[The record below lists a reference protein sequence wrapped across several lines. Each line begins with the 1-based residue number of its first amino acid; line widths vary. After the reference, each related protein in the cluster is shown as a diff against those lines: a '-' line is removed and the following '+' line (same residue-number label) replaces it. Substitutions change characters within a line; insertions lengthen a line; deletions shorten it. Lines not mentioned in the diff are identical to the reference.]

1 MSKMKATAAVGLAL
15 LAVTCE
21 KVPMTAPAGTS
32 MFLQCNPTFVAAN
45 GGTSLVTALLTEPA
59 GTLVPD
65 GTVVFFFTTLGRIDS
80 EGKSVNGVVKVNF
93 VSDAR
98 SGTATITAYS
108 GGPPAPAP
116 SGTPT
121 PSSDASFTAS
131 AHVGESAAAG
141 DIATASTNSGT
152 GTASITIDVGGA
164 LPARLLVV
172 ANPQRI
178 TSPRQSTIV
187 ATVYDAVGNPIQNV
201 PVVFSLVPDATGG
214 APFEETLDSGSSP
227 RFTDSNG
234 QAFDTL
240 RTKAPAGGIQKI
252 VEVAAIAPHVSAS
265 SVLVVVD

>member
-1 MSKMKATAAVGLAL
+1 MSKTTRTAVAAGLAL

-21 KVPMTAPAGTS
+21 KVPLTAPAGTS
-32 MFLQCNPTFVAAN
+32 IFLQCNPPFVVAN

-65 GTVVFFFTTLGRIDS
+65 GTTVLFFTTLGRIDAQ
-80 EGKSVNGVVKVNF
+80 GVSVNGVVRVHF
-93 VSDAR
+93 VADSR
-98 SGTATITAYS
+98 SGTATITAYA

-131 AHVGESAAAG
+131 AHVGDSAAAG
-141 DIATASTNSGT
+141 NIARDPTNSGT
-152 GTASITIDVGGA
+152 GSASITIDVGGA
-164 LPARLLVV
+164 IPASMVLV

-187 ATVYDAVGNPIQNV
+187 ATVYDAFGNPIQNI
-201 PVVFSLVPDATGG
+201 PVTFQIVPDAST
-214 APFEETLDSGSSP
+214 PFEETLDSGGSP
-227 RFTDSNG
+227 RYTDSNG

-240 RTKAPAGGIQKI
+240 RTRAPVGGIQKF
-252 VEVAAIAPHVSAS
+252 VEVAAIAPNIS
-265 SVLVVVD
+265 SVAAVAVAID